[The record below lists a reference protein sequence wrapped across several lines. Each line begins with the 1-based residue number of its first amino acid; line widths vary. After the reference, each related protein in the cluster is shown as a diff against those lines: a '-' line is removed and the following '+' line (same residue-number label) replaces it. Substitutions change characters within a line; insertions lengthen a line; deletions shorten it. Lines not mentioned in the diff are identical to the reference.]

1 MKTNSYKVIKN
12 FIHNDLGI
20 TKEYIDT
27 IIRDTVNN
35 EIHKILNDELRI
47 KSIIENEIIRSCK
60 KYNSDGTRRS
70 FIVSTMDDI
79 YNRIDSEIHKT
90 VRERLIV
97 KLRDSDEDNVR

>member
-1 MKTNSYKVIKN
+1 MKTNSYRVIKN

-60 KYNSDGTRRS
+60 EYNSDGTRRS
-70 FIVSTMDDI
+70 FIVSIMDDI